1 MSINKRHVPKLE
13 EVKKQY
19 TLMGHNAFVKHWIKT
34 EVFIGNGEAIDFI
47 NKKLIEGPVIA
58 KISK

>member
-1 MSINKRHVPKLE
+1 MSINKRHVPGLE

-19 TLMGHNAFVKHWIKT
+19 ILMGHNKFVKHWVKT
-34 EVFIGNGEAIDFI
+34 DVFIGNAEGIDFI
-47 NKKLIEGPVIA
+47 NEKLAKGEVVE